1 MQKNITYWKW
11 FKVIK
16 RFGNVSNEEML
27 RTFNLGIGL
36 IIVAKKENIKYIKNH
51 IEHNGINCTEI
62 GQIIKGN
69 KDVRTFGNFNW

>member
-1 MQKNITYWKW
+1 
-11 FKVIK
+11 
-16 RFGNVSNEEML
+16 ML